1 MSSITNLATTAALN
15 SKINEIKNKIPNN
28 TNLAT
33 ATVLSAVENKI
44 PDHNKYITTLE
55 FNRLTVENFTATL
68 RQANLATKGDFA
80 DFVKKRDF
88 NKKIKNLNKK
98 VTCNKS

>member
-15 SKINEIKNKIPNN
+15 SKINEVKNKIPNN

-33 ATVLSAVENKI
+33 ATVPSAVENKI

-55 FNRLTVENFTATL
+55 FHRLTVENFTARL

-80 DFVKKRDF
+80 DFVKKKDF
-88 NKKIKNLNKK
+88 NKKLKNLNKK
-98 VTCNKS
+98 VT